1 MSRFVL
7 ENEEIRL
14 EVDSAGAE
22 IKSLQKKADAKEYMW
37 CGDKQYWGRTA
48 PVLFPFVG
56 SVSEGVYRW
65 QGKEYPMGQHGFARD
80 MEFTLIEQSTD
91 TLWFELKANE
101 ETLAKYPF
109 DFVLKLGYKLE
120 GKTVR
125 VLWKVYN
132 NGAEEMYYSIGG
144 HPAFMCP
151 ILEDTKQTDYY
162 IHFDTDKTLQSD
174 SFEGSLLV
182 DDIREYQL
190 SDGYMKITE
199 DLFDGDALVME
210 NDQVHEIALCLPD
223 KTPYL
228 TVKFDTPLVGIWSPT
243 KKNAPF
249 ICIEPWYGRADK
261 KGFAGDLSEREWG
274 NTLKA
279 QESFEA
285 SYVIEVN

>member
-14 EVDSAGAE
+14 EVESFGAE
-22 IKSLQKKADAKEYMW
+22 IKLLQRKTDGREYMW

-80 MEFTLIEQSTD
+80 MEFTLVEQSKD

-109 DFVLKLGYKLE
+109 DFILNLGYKLE

-125 VLWKVYN
+125 VLWKVFN
-132 NGAEEMYYSIGG
+132 PSTETMHFSIGG

-162 IHFDTDKTLQSD
+162 IRFDTDKTLQSD
-174 SFEGSLLV
+174 SFEGALML
-182 DDIREYQL
+182 DDIREYPL
-190 SDGYMKITE
+190 TDGYLKITE

-210 NDQVHEIALCLPD
+210 NGQVHEVALCLPD

-261 KGFAGDLSEREWG
+261 KGFAGDLSQKEWG
-274 NTLKA
+274 NMLKSK
-279 QESFEA
+279 ESFEA
-285 SYVIEVN
+285 NYTIEI